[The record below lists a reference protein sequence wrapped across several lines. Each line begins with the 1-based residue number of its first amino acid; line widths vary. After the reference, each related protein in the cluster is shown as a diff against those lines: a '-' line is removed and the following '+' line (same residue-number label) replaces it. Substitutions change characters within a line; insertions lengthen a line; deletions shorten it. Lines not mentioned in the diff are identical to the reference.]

1 MWGEMVMKKI
11 MIIDDDTT
19 SLAIAR
25 ALLES
30 EYKVIT
36 MQSGLQAL
44 GYLQDHQPPELIL
57 LDMVMPGTSG
67 MDVLKSLKETPKLAE
82 IPVIFLSSM
91 EGIEFEVEG
100 FTHGAEDFIQ
110 KPIHAQLLKMKISR
124 QMYIRQ
130 LKEENQFLHR
140 KLQLLK
146 IKIEAVLDHLI

>member
-1 MWGEMVMKKI
+1 MKKI

-19 SLAIAR
+19 SLAIAK

-30 EYKVIT
+30 EYEVVT

-67 MDVLKSLKETPKLAE
+67 MDVLKALKEIPKLAD

-91 EGIEFEVEG
+91 EEMDFEVEG

-110 KPIHAQLLKMKISR
+110 KPIHAQLLKMKIRR
-124 QMYIRQ
+124 QLYIHQ
-130 LKEENQFLHR
+130 LKEENQLLQR

-146 IKIEAVLDHLI
+146 IKIDAVFDNLM

>member
-1 MWGEMVMKKI
+1 MTKI
-11 MIIDDDTT
+11 MTIDDDTT
-19 SLAIAR
+19 SLAIAK

-30 EYKVIT
+30 EYEVVT

-67 MDVLKSLKETPKLAE
+67 MDVLKALKEIPKLAD

-91 EGIEFEVEG
+91 EGMDFEVEG

-110 KPIHAQLLKMKISR
+110 KPIHAQLLKMKIRR
-124 QMYIRQ
+124 QLYIHQ
-130 LKEENQFLHR
+130 LKEENQLLQR

-146 IKIEAVLDHLI
+146 IKIDAVFDNLM

>member
-1 MWGEMVMKKI
+1 MCI
-11 MIIDDDTT
+11 RDSTT
-19 SLAIAR
+19 SLAIAK

-30 EYKVIT
+30 EYEVVT

-67 MDVLKSLKETPKLAE
+67 MDVLKALKEIPKLAD

-91 EGIEFEVEG
+91 EGMDFEVEG

-110 KPIHAQLLKMKISR
+110 KPIHAQLLKMKIRR
-124 QMYIRQ
+124 QLYIHQ
-130 LKEENQFLHR
+130 LKEENQLLQR

-146 IKIEAVLDHLI
+146 IKIDAVFDNLM

>member
-1 MWGEMVMKKI
+1 MKKI
-11 MIIDDDTT
+11 MIIYDDTT
-19 SLAIAR
+19 SLAIAK

-30 EYKVIT
+30 EYEVVT

-67 MDVLKSLKETPKLAE
+67 MDVLKALKEIPKLAD

-91 EGIEFEVEG
+91 EGMDFEVEG

-110 KPIHAQLLKMKISR
+110 KPIHAQLLKMKIRR
-124 QMYIRQ
+124 QLYIHQ
-130 LKEENQFLHR
+130 LKEENQLLQR

-146 IKIEAVLDHLI
+146 IKIDAVFDNLM

>member
-1 MWGEMVMKKI
+1 MKKI

-19 SLAIAR
+19 SLAIAK

-30 EYKVIT
+30 EYEVVT

-67 MDVLKSLKETPKLAE
+67 MDVLKALKEIPQLAD
-82 IPVIFLSSM
+82 IPVNFLSSM
-91 EGIEFEVEG
+91 EGMDFEVEG

-110 KPIHAQLLKMKISR
+110 KPIHAQLLKMKIRR
-124 QMYIRQ
+124 QLYIHQ
-130 LKEENQFLHR
+130 LKEENQLLQR

-146 IKIEAVLDHLI
+146 IKIDAVFDNLM

>member
-1 MWGEMVMKKI
+1 MKKI

-19 SLAIAR
+19 SLAIAK

-30 EYKVIT
+30 EYEVVT

-67 MDVLKSLKETPKLAE
+67 MDVLKALKEIPKLAD

-91 EGIEFEVEG
+91 EGMDFEVEG

-110 KPIHAQLLKMKISR
+110 KPLHAQLLKMKIRR
-124 QMYIRQ
+124 QLYIHQ
-130 LKEENQFLHR
+130 LKEENQLLQR

-146 IKIEAVLDHLI
+146 IKIDAVFDNLM

>member
-1 MWGEMVMKKI
+1 MKKI

-19 SLAIAR
+19 SLAIAK

-30 EYKVIT
+30 EYEVVT

-67 MDVLKSLKETPKLAE
+67 MDVLKALKEIPKLAD

-91 EGIEFEVEG
+91 EGMDFEVEG

-110 KPIHAQLLKMKISR
+110 KPIHEQLLKMKIRR
-124 QMYIRQ
+124 QLYIHQ
-130 LKEENQFLHR
+130 LKEENQLLQR

-146 IKIEAVLDHLI
+146 IKIDAVFDNLM

>member
-1 MWGEMVMKKI
+1 MKKI

-19 SLAIAR
+19 SLAIAK

-30 EYKVIT
+30 EYEVVT

-67 MDVLKSLKETPKLAE
+67 MDVLKALKEIPKLVD

-91 EGIEFEVEG
+91 EGMDFEVEG

-110 KPIHAQLLKMKISR
+110 KPIHAQLLKMKIRR
-124 QMYIRQ
+124 QLYIHQ
-130 LKEENQFLHR
+130 LKEENQLLQR

-146 IKIEAVLDHLI
+146 IKIDAVFDNLM

>member
-1 MWGEMVMKKI
+1 MKKI

-19 SLAIAR
+19 SLAIAK

-30 EYKVIT
+30 EYEVVT

-67 MDVLKSLKETPKLAE
+67 MDVLKALKEIPKLAD
-82 IPVIFLSSM
+82 IPVILLSSM
-91 EGIEFEVEG
+91 EGMDFEVEG

-110 KPIHAQLLKMKISR
+110 KPIHAQLLKMKIRR
-124 QMYIRQ
+124 QLYIHQ
-130 LKEENQFLHR
+130 LKEENQLLQR

-146 IKIEAVLDHLI
+146 IKIDAVFDNLM

>member
-1 MWGEMVMKKI
+1 MVMKKI

-19 SLAIAR
+19 SLAIAK

-30 EYKVIT
+30 EYEVVT

-57 LDMVMPGTSG
+57 LDIVMPGTSG
-67 MDVLKSLKETPKLAE
+67 MDVLKALKEIPKLAD

-91 EGIEFEVEG
+91 EGMDFEVEG

-110 KPIHAQLLKMKISR
+110 KPIHAQLLKMKIRR
-124 QMYIRQ
+124 QLYIHQ
-130 LKEENQFLHR
+130 LKEENQLLQR

-146 IKIEAVLDHLI
+146 IKIDAVFDNLM

>member
-1 MWGEMVMKKI
+1 MKKI

-19 SLAIAR
+19 SLEIAK

-30 EYKVIT
+30 EYEVVT

-67 MDVLKSLKETPKLAE
+67 MDVLKALKEIPKLAD

-91 EGIEFEVEG
+91 EGMDFEVEG

-110 KPIHAQLLKMKISR
+110 KPIHAQLLKMKIRR
-124 QMYIRQ
+124 QLYIHQ
-130 LKEENQFLHR
+130 LKEENQLLQR

-146 IKIEAVLDHLI
+146 IKIDAVFDNLM

>member
-1 MWGEMVMKKI
+1 MVMKKI
-11 MIIDDDTT
+11 RIIDDDTT
-19 SLAIAR
+19 SLAIAK

-30 EYKVIT
+30 EYEVVT

-67 MDVLKSLKETPKLAE
+67 MDVLKALKEIPKLAD

-91 EGIEFEVEG
+91 EGMDFEVEG

-110 KPIHAQLLKMKISR
+110 KPIHAQLLKMKIRR
-124 QMYIRQ
+124 QLYIHQ
-130 LKEENQFLHR
+130 LKEENQLLQR

-146 IKIEAVLDHLI
+146 IKIDAVFDNLM

>member
-1 MWGEMVMKKI
+1 MKKI

-19 SLAIAR
+19 SLAIAK

-30 EYKVIT
+30 EYEVVT

-67 MDVLKSLKETPKLAE
+67 MDVLKALKEIPKLAD

-91 EGIEFEVEG
+91 EGMDFEVEG
-100 FTHGAEDFIQ
+100 FTHGTEDFIQ
-110 KPIHAQLLKMKISR
+110 KPIHAQLLKMKIRR
-124 QMYIRQ
+124 QLYIHQ
-130 LKEENQFLHR
+130 LKEENQLLQR

-146 IKIEAVLDHLI
+146 IKIDAVFDNLM

>member
-1 MWGEMVMKKI
+1 MKKI
-11 MIIDDDTT
+11 MIIDDGTT
-19 SLAIAR
+19 SLAIAK

-30 EYKVIT
+30 EYEVVT

-67 MDVLKSLKETPKLAE
+67 MDVLKALKEIPKLAD

-91 EGIEFEVEG
+91 EGMDFEVEG

-110 KPIHAQLLKMKISR
+110 KPIHAQLLKMKIRR
-124 QMYIRQ
+124 QLYIHQ
-130 LKEENQFLHR
+130 LKEENQLLQR

-146 IKIEAVLDHLI
+146 IKIDAVFDNLM

>member
-1 MWGEMVMKKI
+1 MVMKKI

-19 SLAIAR
+19 SLAIAK

-30 EYKVIT
+30 EYEVVT

-67 MDVLKSLKETPKLAE
+67 MDVLKALKEIPKLAD

-91 EGIEFEVEG
+91 EGMDFEVEG

-110 KPIHAQLLKMKISR
+110 KPVHAQLLKMKIRR
-124 QMYIRQ
+124 QLYIHQ
-130 LKEENQFLHR
+130 LKEENQLLKR

-146 IKIEAVLDHLI
+146 IKIDAVFDSLM

>member
-1 MWGEMVMKKI
+1 MKKI

-19 SLAIAR
+19 SLAIAT

-30 EYKVIT
+30 EYEVVT

-67 MDVLKSLKETPKLAE
+67 MDVLKALKEIPKLAD

-91 EGIEFEVEG
+91 EGMDFEVEG

-110 KPIHAQLLKMKISR
+110 KPIHAQLLKMKIRR
-124 QMYIRQ
+124 QLYIHQ
-130 LKEENQFLHR
+130 LKEENQLLQR

-146 IKIEAVLDHLI
+146 IKIDAVFDNLM

>member
-1 MWGEMVMKKI
+1 MKKI

-19 SLAIAR
+19 SLAIAK

-30 EYKVIT
+30 EYEVVT

-67 MDVLKSLKETPKLAE
+67 MDVLKALKQIPKLAD

-91 EGIEFEVEG
+91 EGMDFEVEG

-110 KPIHAQLLKMKISR
+110 KPIHAQLLKMKIRR
-124 QMYIRQ
+124 QLYIHQ
-130 LKEENQFLHR
+130 LKEENQLLQR

-146 IKIEAVLDHLI
+146 IKIDAVFDNLM

>member
-1 MWGEMVMKKI
+1 MKKI

-19 SLAIAR
+19 SLAIAK

-30 EYKVIT
+30 EYEVVT

-67 MDVLKSLKETPKLAE
+67 MDVLKALKEIPKLAD

-91 EGIEFEVEG
+91 EGMDFEVEG

-110 KPIHAQLLKMKISR
+110 KPIHAQLLKMKIRR
-124 QMYIRQ
+124 QLYIHQ
-130 LKEENQFLHR
+130 LKEENQLLQR

-146 IKIEAVLDHLI
+146 IKMDAVFDNLM

>member
-1 MWGEMVMKKI
+1 MKKI

-19 SLAIAR
+19 SLAIAK

-30 EYKVIT
+30 EYEVVT

-44 GYLQDHQPPELIL
+44 GYLQDHQPPEVIL

-67 MDVLKSLKETPKLAE
+67 MDVLKALKEIPKLAD

-91 EGIEFEVEG
+91 EGMDFEVEG

-110 KPIHAQLLKMKISR
+110 KPIHAQLLKMKIRR
-124 QMYIRQ
+124 QLYIHQ
-130 LKEENQFLHR
+130 LKEENQLLQR

-146 IKIEAVLDHLI
+146 IKIDAVFDNLM

>member
-1 MWGEMVMKKI
+1 MVMKKI

-19 SLAIAR
+19 SLAIAK

-30 EYKVIT
+30 EYEVVT

-67 MDVLKSLKETPKLAE
+67 MDVLKALKEIPKLAD

-91 EGIEFEVEG
+91 EGMDFEVEG

-110 KPIHAQLLKMKISR
+110 KPIHAQLLKMKIRR
-124 QMYIRQ
+124 QLYIHQ
-130 LKEENQFLHR
+130 LKEENQLLQR

-146 IKIEAVLDHLI
+146 IKIDAGFDNLM

>member
-1 MWGEMVMKKI
+1 MVMKKI
-11 MIIDDDTT
+11 MIIADDTT
-19 SLAIAR
+19 SLAIAK

-30 EYKVIT
+30 EYEVAT

-67 MDVLKSLKETPKLAE
+67 MDVLKALKEIPKLAD

-91 EGIEFEVEG
+91 EGMDFEVEG

-110 KPIHAQLLKMKISR
+110 KPIHAQLLKMKIRR
-124 QMYIRQ
+124 QLYIHQ
-130 LKEENQFLHR
+130 LKEENQLLQR

-146 IKIEAVLDHLI
+146 IKIDAVFDNLM

>member
-1 MWGEMVMKKI
+1 MKKI

-19 SLAIAR
+19 SLAIAK

-30 EYKVIT
+30 EYEVVT

-67 MDVLKSLKETPKLAE
+67 MDVLKALKEIPKLAD

-91 EGIEFEVEG
+91 EGMDFEVEG

-110 KPIHAQLLKMKISR
+110 KPIHAQLLNMKIRR
-124 QMYIRQ
+124 QLYIHQ
-130 LKEENQFLHR
+130 LKEENQLLQR

-146 IKIEAVLDHLI
+146 IKIDAVFDNLM

>member
-1 MWGEMVMKKI
+1 MKKI

-19 SLAIAR
+19 SLAIDK

-30 EYKVIT
+30 EYEVVT

-67 MDVLKSLKETPKLAE
+67 MDVLKALKEIPKLAD

-91 EGIEFEVEG
+91 EGMDFEVEG

-110 KPIHAQLLKMKISR
+110 KPIHAQLLKMKIRR
-124 QMYIRQ
+124 QLYIHQ
-130 LKEENQFLHR
+130 LKEENQLLQR

-146 IKIEAVLDHLI
+146 IKIDAVFDNLM

>member
-1 MWGEMVMKKI
+1 MVMKKI

-19 SLAIAR
+19 SLAIAK

-30 EYKVIT
+30 EYEVVT

-57 LDMVMPGTSG
+57 LEMVMPGTSG
-67 MDVLKSLKETPKLAE
+67 MDVLKALKEIPKLAD

-91 EGIEFEVEG
+91 EGMDFEVEG

-110 KPIHAQLLKMKISR
+110 KPIHAQLLKMKIRR
-124 QMYIRQ
+124 QLYIHQ
-130 LKEENQFLHR
+130 LKEENQLLQR

-146 IKIEAVLDHLI
+146 IKIDAVFDNLM

>member
-1 MWGEMVMKKI
+1 MKKI

-19 SLAIAR
+19 SLAIAK

-30 EYKVIT
+30 EYEVVT

-67 MDVLKSLKETPKLAE
+67 VDGRKALKEIPKLAD

-91 EGIEFEVEG
+91 EGMDFEVEG

-110 KPIHAQLLKMKISR
+110 KPIHAQLLKMKIRR
-124 QMYIRQ
+124 QLYIHQ
-130 LKEENQFLHR
+130 LKEENQLLQR

-146 IKIEAVLDHLI
+146 IKIDAVFDNLM

>member
-1 MWGEMVMKKI
+1 MKKI

-19 SLAIAR
+19 SLAIAK

-30 EYKVIT
+30 EYEVVT

-67 MDVLKSLKETPKLAE
+67 MDVLKALKEIPKLAD

-91 EGIEFEVEG
+91 EGMVFEVEG

-110 KPIHAQLLKMKISR
+110 KPIHAQLLKMKIRR
-124 QMYIRQ
+124 QLYIHQ
-130 LKEENQFLHR
+130 LKEENQLLQR

-146 IKIEAVLDHLI
+146 IKIDAVFDNLM

>member
-1 MWGEMVMKKI
+1 MKKI

-19 SLAIAR
+19 SLAIAK

-30 EYKVIT
+30 EYEVVT

-67 MDVLKSLKETPKLAE
+67 MDVLKALKEIPKLAD
-82 IPVIFLSSM
+82 IAVIFLSSM
-91 EGIEFEVEG
+91 EGMDFEVEG

-110 KPIHAQLLKMKISR
+110 KPIHAQLLKMKIRR
-124 QMYIRQ
+124 QLYIHQ
-130 LKEENQFLHR
+130 LKEENQLLQR

-146 IKIEAVLDHLI
+146 IKIDAVFDNLM

>member
-1 MWGEMVMKKI
+1 MVMKKI

-19 SLAIAR
+19 SLAIAK

-30 EYKVIT
+30 EYEVVT

-67 MDVLKSLKETPKLAE
+67 MDVLKALKEIPKLAD

-91 EGIEFEVEG
+91 EGMDFEVEG

-110 KPIHAQLLKMKISR
+110 KPIHAQLLKMKIRR
-124 QMYIRQ
+124 QLYIHQ
-130 LKEENQFLHR
+130 LKEENQLLQR

-146 IKIEAVLDHLI
+146 IKIDAVFDNLM

>member
-1 MWGEMVMKKI
+1 MKKI
-11 MIIDDDTT
+11 MIIDGDTT
-19 SLAIAR
+19 SLAIAK

-30 EYKVIT
+30 EYEVVT

-67 MDVLKSLKETPKLAE
+67 MDVLKALKEIPKLAD

-91 EGIEFEVEG
+91 EGMDFEVEG

-110 KPIHAQLLKMKISR
+110 KPIHAQLLKMKIRR
-124 QMYIRQ
+124 QLYIHQ
-130 LKEENQFLHR
+130 LKEENQLLQR

-146 IKIEAVLDHLI
+146 IKIDAVFDNLM

>member
-1 MWGEMVMKKI
+1 MKKI

-19 SLAIAR
+19 SLAIAK

-30 EYKVIT
+30 EYEVVT

-67 MDVLKSLKETPKLAE
+67 MDVLKALKEIPTLAD

-91 EGIEFEVEG
+91 EGMDFEVEG

-110 KPIHAQLLKMKISR
+110 KPIHAQLLKMKIRR
-124 QMYIRQ
+124 QLYIHQ
-130 LKEENQFLHR
+130 LKEENQLLQR

-146 IKIEAVLDHLI
+146 IKIDAVFDNLM

>member
-1 MWGEMVMKKI
+1 MVMKKI

-19 SLAIAR
+19 SLAIAK

-30 EYKVIT
+30 EYEVVT

-67 MDVLKSLKETPKLAE
+67 MDVLKALKQIPKLAD

-91 EGIEFEVEG
+91 EGMDFEVEG

-110 KPIHAQLLKMKISR
+110 KPIHAQLLKMKIRR
-124 QMYIRQ
+124 QLYIHQ
-130 LKEENQFLHR
+130 LKEENQLLQR

-146 IKIEAVLDHLI
+146 IKIDAVFDNLM

>member
-1 MWGEMVMKKI
+1 MKKI
-11 MIIDDDTT
+11 MIIDDDPT
-19 SLAIAR
+19 SLAIAK

-30 EYKVIT
+30 EYEVVT

-67 MDVLKSLKETPKLAE
+67 MDVLKALKEIPKLAD

-91 EGIEFEVEG
+91 EGMDFEVEG

-110 KPIHAQLLKMKISR
+110 KPIHAQLLKMKIRR
-124 QMYIRQ
+124 QLYIHQ
-130 LKEENQFLHR
+130 LKEENQLLQR

-146 IKIEAVLDHLI
+146 IKIDAVFDNLM

>member
-1 MWGEMVMKKI
+1 MVMKKI

-19 SLAIAR
+19 SLAIAK

-30 EYKVIT
+30 EYEVVT

-67 MDVLKSLKETPKLAE
+67 MDVLKALKEIHKLAD

-91 EGIEFEVEG
+91 EGMDFEVEG

-110 KPIHAQLLKMKISR
+110 KPIHAQLLKMKIRR
-124 QMYIRQ
+124 QLYIHQ
-130 LKEENQFLHR
+130 LKEENQLLQR

-146 IKIEAVLDHLI
+146 IKIDAVFDNLM